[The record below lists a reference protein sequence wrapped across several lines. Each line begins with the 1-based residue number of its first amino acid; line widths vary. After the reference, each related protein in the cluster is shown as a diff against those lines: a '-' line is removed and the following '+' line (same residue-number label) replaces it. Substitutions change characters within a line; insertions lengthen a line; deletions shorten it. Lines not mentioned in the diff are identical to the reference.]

1 VEAIMKQLTANFLG
15 DIINYSVYA
24 AIVALLL
31 LSFAK
36 CVLPVWRTR
45 ALLRRAIRNIK
56 QGEKSKR
63 SWQEDDFLGKGA
75 LYPHWSEYL
84 DNLFF
89 ADGEYHNAS
98 NVEDYINEET
108 VISQPGRSALASAAP
123 GLMVSLGFLGT
134 LLGITQGLAGFSME
148 NSEAVM
154 EMMTK
159 ATPSAG
165 ASLIDS
171 LLRLAMAV
179 VGVGFSLFV
188 MNSVRRSQPALGN
201 LLDGFGM
208 FPRVLFLII
217 LQIVLIFLWSLL
229 LVIPGIIAA
238 YRYSFAVY
246 VMIDHPEMSA
256 MDCLR
261 ESKRLTTGYKRQL
274 FLLDLSFILWFLLTM
289 IPVVG
294 YIAQVYV
301 TPYMESARVLYY
313 EQIRALQSGKPA
325 NET

>member
-1 VEAIMKQLTANFLG
+1 MIIDRTAAKLQAKQLIRESQPSMLTA
-15 DIINYSVYA
+15 
-24 AIVALLL
+24 ALLYTL
-31 LSFAK
+31 L
-36 CVLPVWRTR
+36 T
-45 ALLRRAIRNIK
+45 ALIGWLSLRLTGVDTNTM
-56 QGEKSKR
+56 
-63 SWQEDDFLGKGA
+63 
-75 LYPHWSEYL
+75 
-84 DNLFF
+84 
-89 ADGEYHNAS
+89 
-98 NVEDYINEET
+98 NEML
-108 VISQPGRSALASAAP
+108 RLASE
-123 GLMVSLGFLGT
+123 G
-134 LLGITQGLAGFSME
+134 

-274 FLLDLSFILWFLLTM
+274 FLLDLSFIFWFLLTM

-313 EQIRALQSGKPA
+313 EQIRALQGGSTA
-325 NET
+325 E

>member
-1 VEAIMKQLTANFLG
+1 MIIDRTAAKLQAKQLIRESQPSMLTA
-15 DIINYSVYA
+15 
-24 AIVALLL
+24 ALLYTL
-31 LSFAK
+31 L
-36 CVLPVWRTR
+36 T
-45 ALLRRAIRNIK
+45 ALIGWLSLRLTGVDTNTM
-56 QGEKSKR
+56 
-63 SWQEDDFLGKGA
+63 
-75 LYPHWSEYL
+75 
-84 DNLFF
+84 
-89 ADGEYHNAS
+89 
-98 NVEDYINEET
+98 NEML
-108 VISQPGRSALASAAP
+108 RLASE
-123 GLMVSLGFLGT
+123 G
-134 LLGITQGLAGFSME
+134 

-154 EMMTK
+154 EMMTR

-188 MNSVRRSQPALGN
+188 MNSVRRSQPAIGN

-217 LQIVLIFLWSLL
+217 LQIVFIFLWSLL
-229 LVIPGIIAA
+229 LVIPGIVAA

-289 IPVVG
+289 IPIIG

-313 EQIRALQSGKPA
+313 EQIRALQDGSTAK
-325 NET
+325 

>member
-1 VEAIMKQLTANFLG
+1 MIIDRTAAKLQAKQLIRESQPSMLTA
-15 DIINYSVYA
+15 
-24 AIVALLL
+24 ALLYTL
-31 LSFAK
+31 L
-36 CVLPVWRTR
+36 T
-45 ALLRRAIRNIK
+45 ALIGWLSLRLTGVDTNTM
-56 QGEKSKR
+56 
-63 SWQEDDFLGKGA
+63 
-75 LYPHWSEYL
+75 
-84 DNLFF
+84 
-89 ADGEYHNAS
+89 
-98 NVEDYINEET
+98 NEML
-108 VISQPGRSALASAAP
+108 RLASE
-123 GLMVSLGFLGT
+123 G
-134 LLGITQGLAGFSME
+134 

-188 MNSVRRSQPALGN
+188 MNSVRRAQPAIGN

-217 LQIVLIFLWSLL
+217 LQIVFIFLWSLL

-256 MDCLR
+256 TDCLR

-274 FLLDLSFILWFLLTM
+274 FLLDLSFIFWFLLTM

-313 EQIRALQSGKPA
+313 EQIRSLQDGKPA
-325 NET
+325 IET

>member
-1 VEAIMKQLTANFLG
+1 MIIDRTAAKLQAKQLIRESQPSMLTA
-15 DIINYSVYA
+15 
-24 AIVALLL
+24 ALLYTL
-31 LSFAK
+31 L
-36 CVLPVWRTR
+36 T
-45 ALLRRAIRNIK
+45 ALIGWLSLRLTGVDTNTM
-56 QGEKSKR
+56 
-63 SWQEDDFLGKGA
+63 
-75 LYPHWSEYL
+75 
-84 DNLFF
+84 
-89 ADGEYHNAS
+89 
-98 NVEDYINEET
+98 NEML
-108 VISQPGRSALASAAP
+108 QLASE
-123 GLMVSLGFLGT
+123 G
-134 LLGITQGLAGFSME
+134 

-188 MNSVRRSQPALGN
+188 MNSVRRSQPAIGN

-229 LVIPGIIAA
+229 LVIPGIVAA

-274 FLLDLSFILWFLLTM
+274 FLLDLSFIFWFLLTM
-289 IPVVG
+289 IPIVG

-313 EQIRALQSGKPA
+313 EQIRALQDGKPA

>member
-1 VEAIMKQLTANFLG
+1 MIIDRTAAKLQAKQLIRESQPSMLTA
-15 DIINYSVYA
+15 
-24 AIVALLL
+24 ALLYTL
-31 LSFAK
+31 L
-36 CVLPVWRTR
+36 T
-45 ALLRRAIRNIK
+45 ALIGWLSLRLTGVDTNTM
-56 QGEKSKR
+56 
-63 SWQEDDFLGKGA
+63 
-75 LYPHWSEYL
+75 
-84 DNLFF
+84 
-89 ADGEYHNAS
+89 
-98 NVEDYINEET
+98 NEML
-108 VISQPGRSALASAAP
+108 QLASE
-123 GLMVSLGFLGT
+123 G
-134 LLGITQGLAGFSME
+134 

-154 EMMTK
+154 AMMTK

-165 ASLIDS
+165 ASLIDM

-188 MNSVRRSQPALGN
+188 MNSVRRSQPAIGN

-274 FLLDLSFILWFLLTM
+274 FLLDLSFIFWFLLTM

-313 EQIRALQSGKPA
+313 EQIRALQDGKPA
-325 NET
+325 IKT

>member
-1 VEAIMKQLTANFLG
+1 MIIDRTAAKLQAKQLIRESQPSMLTA
-15 DIINYSVYA
+15 
-24 AIVALLL
+24 ALLYTL
-31 LSFAK
+31 L
-36 CVLPVWRTR
+36 T
-45 ALLRRAIRNIK
+45 ALIGWLSLRLTGVDTNTM
-56 QGEKSKR
+56 
-63 SWQEDDFLGKGA
+63 
-75 LYPHWSEYL
+75 
-84 DNLFF
+84 
-89 ADGEYHNAS
+89 
-98 NVEDYINEET
+98 NEML
-108 VISQPGRSALASAAP
+108 QLASE
-123 GLMVSLGFLGT
+123 G
-134 LLGITQGLAGFSME
+134 

-154 EMMTK
+154 ELMTK

-274 FLLDLSFILWFLLTM
+274 FLLDLSFIFWFLLTM

-313 EQIRALQSGKPA
+313 ELIRALQGGSTA
-325 NET
+325 V

>member
-1 VEAIMKQLTANFLG
+1 MIIDRTAAKLQAKQLIRESQPSMLTA
-15 DIINYSVYA
+15 
-24 AIVALLL
+24 ALLYTL
-31 LSFAK
+31 L
-36 CVLPVWRTR
+36 T
-45 ALLRRAIRNIK
+45 ALIGWLSLRLTGVDTNTM
-56 QGEKSKR
+56 
-63 SWQEDDFLGKGA
+63 
-75 LYPHWSEYL
+75 
-84 DNLFF
+84 
-89 ADGEYHNAS
+89 
-98 NVEDYINEET
+98 NEML
-108 VISQPGRSALASAAP
+108 RLASE
-123 GLMVSLGFLGT
+123 G
-134 LLGITQGLAGFSME
+134 

-188 MNSVRRSQPALGN
+188 MNSVRRSQPAIGN

-217 LQIVLIFLWSLL
+217 LQIVFIFLWSLL

-274 FLLDLSFILWFLLTM
+274 FLLDLSFIFWFLLTM

-301 TPYMESARVLYY
+301 TPYMESAKVLYY
-313 EQIRALQSGKPA
+313 EQIRALQDGSTA
-325 NET
+325 A

>member
-1 VEAIMKQLTANFLG
+1 MIIDRTAAKLQAKQLIRESQPSMLTA
-15 DIINYSVYA
+15 
-24 AIVALLL
+24 ALLYTL
-31 LSFAK
+31 L
-36 CVLPVWRTR
+36 T
-45 ALLRRAIRNIK
+45 ALIGWLSLRLTGVDTNTM
-56 QGEKSKR
+56 
-63 SWQEDDFLGKGA
+63 
-75 LYPHWSEYL
+75 
-84 DNLFF
+84 
-89 ADGEYHNAS
+89 
-98 NVEDYINEET
+98 NEML
-108 VISQPGRSALASAAP
+108 QLASE
-123 GLMVSLGFLGT
+123 G
-134 LLGITQGLAGFSME
+134 

-217 LQIVLIFLWSLL
+217 LQIVFIFLWSLL

-274 FLLDLSFILWFLLTM
+274 FLLDLSFIFWFLLTM

-301 TPYMESARVLYY
+301 TPYMESAKVLYY
-313 EQIRALQSGKPA
+313 EQIRALQDGKPA
-325 NET
+325 IET

>member
-1 VEAIMKQLTANFLG
+1 MIIDRTAAKLQAKQLIRESQPSMLTA
-15 DIINYSVYA
+15 
-24 AIVALLL
+24 ALLYTL
-31 LSFAK
+31 L
-36 CVLPVWRTR
+36 T
-45 ALLRRAIRNIK
+45 ALIGWLSLRLTGVDTNTM
-56 QGEKSKR
+56 
-63 SWQEDDFLGKGA
+63 
-75 LYPHWSEYL
+75 
-84 DNLFF
+84 
-89 ADGEYHNAS
+89 
-98 NVEDYINEET
+98 NEML
-108 VISQPGRSALASAAP
+108 QLASE
-123 GLMVSLGFLGT
+123 G
-134 LLGITQGLAGFSME
+134 

-188 MNSVRRSQPALGN
+188 MNSVRRSQPAIGN

-313 EQIRALQSGKPA
+313 EQIRALQDGKPA
-325 NET
+325 IET

>member
-1 VEAIMKQLTANFLG
+1 MIIDRTAAKLQAKQLIRESQPSMLTA
-15 DIINYSVYA
+15 
-24 AIVALLL
+24 ALLYTL
-31 LSFAK
+31 L
-36 CVLPVWRTR
+36 T
-45 ALLRRAIRNIK
+45 ALIGWLSLRLTGVDTNTM
-56 QGEKSKR
+56 
-63 SWQEDDFLGKGA
+63 
-75 LYPHWSEYL
+75 
-84 DNLFF
+84 
-89 ADGEYHNAS
+89 
-98 NVEDYINEET
+98 NEML
-108 VISQPGRSALASAAP
+108 QLASE
-123 GLMVSLGFLGT
+123 G
-134 LLGITQGLAGFSME
+134 

-154 EMMTK
+154 ELMTK

-217 LQIVLIFLWSLL
+217 LQIVFIFLWSLL
-229 LVIPGIIAA
+229 LVIPGIVAA

-289 IPVVG
+289 IPIVG

-313 EQIRALQSGKPA
+313 EQIRALQGGSTA
-325 NET
+325 A

>member
-1 VEAIMKQLTANFLG
+1 MIIDRTAAKLQAKQLIRESQPSMLTA
-15 DIINYSVYA
+15 
-24 AIVALLL
+24 ALLYTL
-31 LSFAK
+31 L
-36 CVLPVWRTR
+36 T
-45 ALLRRAIRNIK
+45 ALIGWLSLRLTGVDTNTM
-56 QGEKSKR
+56 
-63 SWQEDDFLGKGA
+63 
-75 LYPHWSEYL
+75 
-84 DNLFF
+84 
-89 ADGEYHNAS
+89 
-98 NVEDYINEET
+98 NEML
-108 VISQPGRSALASAAP
+108 RLASE
-123 GLMVSLGFLGT
+123 G
-134 LLGITQGLAGFSME
+134 

-188 MNSVRRSQPALGN
+188 MNSVRRSQPAIGN

-217 LQIVLIFLWSLL
+217 LQIVFIFLWSLL

-289 IPVVG
+289 IPIIG
-294 YIAQVYV
+294 YVAQVYV
-301 TPYMESARVLYY
+301 TPYMKAPGSSIMNRFAPC
-313 EQIRALQSGKPA
+313 RAAAQQHKTAGTHIKS
-325 NET
+325 

>member
-1 VEAIMKQLTANFLG
+1 MLTA
-15 DIINYSVYA
+15 
-24 AIVALLL
+24 ALLYTL
-31 LSFAK
+31 L
-36 CVLPVWRTR
+36 T
-45 ALLRRAIRNIK
+45 ALIGWLSLRLTGVDTNTM
-56 QGEKSKR
+56 
-63 SWQEDDFLGKGA
+63 
-75 LYPHWSEYL
+75 
-84 DNLFF
+84 
-89 ADGEYHNAS
+89 
-98 NVEDYINEET
+98 NEML
-108 VISQPGRSALASAAP
+108 RLASE
-123 GLMVSLGFLGT
+123 G
-134 LLGITQGLAGFSME
+134 

-165 ASLIDS
+165 ASLIDM

-188 MNSVRRSQPALGN
+188 MNSVRRSQPAIGN

-274 FLLDLSFILWFLLTM
+274 FLLDLSFIFWFLLTM

-313 EQIRALQSGKPA
+313 EQIRALQDGSAAK
-325 NET
+325 

>member
-1 VEAIMKQLTANFLG
+1 MIIDRTAAKLQAKQLIRESQPSMLTA
-15 DIINYSVYA
+15 
-24 AIVALLL
+24 ALLYTL
-31 LSFAK
+31 L
-36 CVLPVWRTR
+36 T
-45 ALLRRAIRNIK
+45 ALIGWLSLRLTGVDTNTM
-56 QGEKSKR
+56 
-63 SWQEDDFLGKGA
+63 
-75 LYPHWSEYL
+75 
-84 DNLFF
+84 
-89 ADGEYHNAS
+89 
-98 NVEDYINEET
+98 NEML
-108 VISQPGRSALASAAP
+108 QLASE
-123 GLMVSLGFLGT
+123 G
-134 LLGITQGLAGFSME
+134 

-188 MNSVRRSQPALGN
+188 MNSVRRSQPAIGN

-217 LQIVLIFLWSLL
+217 LQIVFIFLWSLL

-261 ESKRLTTGYKRQL
+261 ESKRLTTA
-274 FLLDLSFILWFLLTM
+274 S
-289 IPVVG
+289 
-294 YIAQVYV
+294 
-301 TPYMESARVLYY
+301 
-313 EQIRALQSGKPA
+313 
-325 NET
+325 

>member
-1 VEAIMKQLTANFLG
+1 MIIDRTAAKLQAKQLIRESQPSML
-15 DIINYSVYA
+15 A
-24 AIVALLL
+24 AALLYTL
-31 LSFAK
+31 L
-36 CVLPVWRTR
+36 T
-45 ALLRRAIRNIK
+45 ALIGWLSLRLTGVDTNTM
-56 QGEKSKR
+56 
-63 SWQEDDFLGKGA
+63 
-75 LYPHWSEYL
+75 
-84 DNLFF
+84 
-89 ADGEYHNAS
+89 
-98 NVEDYINEET
+98 NEML
-108 VISQPGRSALASAAP
+108 QLASE
-123 GLMVSLGFLGT
+123 G
-134 LLGITQGLAGFSME
+134 

-154 EMMTK
+154 ELMTK

-217 LQIVLIFLWSLL
+217 LQIVFIFLWSLL

-256 MDCLR
+256 MECLR

-289 IPVVG
+289 IPIIG

-313 EQIRALQSGKPA
+313 EQIRALQGGSTA
-325 NET
+325 A

>member
-1 VEAIMKQLTANFLG
+1 MIIDRTAAKLQAKQLIRESQPSMLMA
-15 DIINYSVYA
+15 
-24 AIVALLL
+24 ALLYTL
-31 LSFAK
+31 L
-36 CVLPVWRTR
+36 T
-45 ALLRRAIRNIK
+45 ALIGWLSLRLTGVDTNTM
-56 QGEKSKR
+56 
-63 SWQEDDFLGKGA
+63 
-75 LYPHWSEYL
+75 
-84 DNLFF
+84 
-89 ADGEYHNAS
+89 
-98 NVEDYINEET
+98 NEML
-108 VISQPGRSALASAAP
+108 QLASE
-123 GLMVSLGFLGT
+123 G
-134 LLGITQGLAGFSME
+134 

-154 EMMTK
+154 EMMNK

-188 MNSVRRSQPALGN
+188 MNSVRRSQPAIGN

-229 LVIPGIIAA
+229 LVIPGIVAA

-274 FLLDLSFILWFLLTM
+274 FLLDLSFIFWFLLTM

-313 EQIRALQSGKPA
+313 EQIRALQGGSTA
-325 NET
+325 A

>member
-1 VEAIMKQLTANFLG
+1 MIIDRTAAKLQAKQLIRESQPSMLTA
-15 DIINYSVYA
+15 
-24 AIVALLL
+24 ALLYTL
-31 LSFAK
+31 L
-36 CVLPVWRTR
+36 T
-45 ALLRRAIRNIK
+45 ALIGWLSLRLTGVDTNTM
-56 QGEKSKR
+56 
-63 SWQEDDFLGKGA
+63 
-75 LYPHWSEYL
+75 
-84 DNLFF
+84 
-89 ADGEYHNAS
+89 
-98 NVEDYINEET
+98 NEML
-108 VISQPGRSALASAAP
+108 QLASE
-123 GLMVSLGFLGT
+123 G
-134 LLGITQGLAGFSME
+134 

-154 EMMTK
+154 ELMTK

-274 FLLDLSFILWFLLTM
+274 FLLDLSFIFWFLLTM
-289 IPVVG
+289 LPIIG

-313 EQIRALQSGKPA
+313 EQIRALQGGSTA
-325 NET
+325 V

>member
-1 VEAIMKQLTANFLG
+1 MIIDRTAVKLQAKQLIRESQPSMLTA
-15 DIINYSVYA
+15 
-24 AIVALLL
+24 ALLYTL
-31 LSFAK
+31 L
-36 CVLPVWRTR
+36 T
-45 ALLRRAIRNIK
+45 ALIGWLSLRLTGVDTNTM
-56 QGEKSKR
+56 
-63 SWQEDDFLGKGA
+63 
-75 LYPHWSEYL
+75 
-84 DNLFF
+84 
-89 ADGEYHNAS
+89 
-98 NVEDYINEET
+98 NEML
-108 VISQPGRSALASAAP
+108 QLASE
-123 GLMVSLGFLGT
+123 G
-134 LLGITQGLAGFSME
+134 

-188 MNSVRRSQPALGN
+188 MNSVRCSQPAIGN

-229 LVIPGIIAA
+229 LVIPGIVAA

-274 FLLDLSFILWFLLTM
+274 FLLDLSFIFWFLLTM

-313 EQIRALQSGKPA
+313 EQIRALQGGSTA
-325 NET
+325 V

>member
-1 VEAIMKQLTANFLG
+1 MIIDRTAAKLQAKQLIRESQPSMLTA
-15 DIINYSVYA
+15 
-24 AIVALLL
+24 ALLYTL
-31 LSFAK
+31 L
-36 CVLPVWRTR
+36 T
-45 ALLRRAIRNIK
+45 ALIGWLSLRLTGVDTNTM
-56 QGEKSKR
+56 
-63 SWQEDDFLGKGA
+63 
-75 LYPHWSEYL
+75 
-84 DNLFF
+84 
-89 ADGEYHNAS
+89 
-98 NVEDYINEET
+98 NEML
-108 VISQPGRSALASAAP
+108 QLASE
-123 GLMVSLGFLGT
+123 G
-134 LLGITQGLAGFSME
+134 

-217 LQIVLIFLWSLL
+217 LQIVFIFLWSLL

-274 FLLDLSFILWFLLTM
+274 FLLDLSFIFWFLLTM

-313 EQIRALQSGKPA
+313 EQIRALQDGKPA

>member
-1 VEAIMKQLTANFLG
+1 MIIDRTAAKLQAKQLIRESQPSMLTA
-15 DIINYSVYA
+15 
-24 AIVALLL
+24 ALLYTL
-31 LSFAK
+31 L
-36 CVLPVWRTR
+36 T
-45 ALLRRAIRNIK
+45 ALIGWLSLRLTGVDTNTM
-56 QGEKSKR
+56 
-63 SWQEDDFLGKGA
+63 
-75 LYPHWSEYL
+75 
-84 DNLFF
+84 
-89 ADGEYHNAS
+89 
-98 NVEDYINEET
+98 NEML
-108 VISQPGRSALASAAP
+108 QLASE
-123 GLMVSLGFLGT
+123 G
-134 LLGITQGLAGFSME
+134 

-274 FLLDLSFILWFLLTM
+274 FLLDLSFIFWFLLTM

-301 TPYMESARVLYY
+301 TPYMESAKVLYY
-313 EQIRALQSGKPA
+313 EQIRALQDGKPA

>member
-1 VEAIMKQLTANFLG
+1 MIIDRTAAKLQAKQLIRESQPSMLTA
-15 DIINYSVYA
+15 
-24 AIVALLL
+24 ALLYTL
-31 LSFAK
+31 L
-36 CVLPVWRTR
+36 T
-45 ALLRRAIRNIK
+45 ALIGWLSLRLTGVDTNTM
-56 QGEKSKR
+56 
-63 SWQEDDFLGKGA
+63 
-75 LYPHWSEYL
+75 
-84 DNLFF
+84 
-89 ADGEYHNAS
+89 
-98 NVEDYINEET
+98 NEML
-108 VISQPGRSALASAAP
+108 QLASE
-123 GLMVSLGFLGT
+123 G
-134 LLGITQGLAGFSME
+134 
-148 NSEAVM
+148 NSEAVV

-217 LQIVLIFLWSLL
+217 LQIVFIFLWSLL
-229 LVIPGIIAA
+229 LVIPGIVAA

-274 FLLDLSFILWFLLTM
+274 FLLDLSFIFWFLLTM

-313 EQIRALQSGKPA
+313 EQIRALQDGKPA
-325 NET
+325 IET

>member
-1 VEAIMKQLTANFLG
+1 MIIDRTAAKLQAKQLIRESQPSMLTA
-15 DIINYSVYA
+15 
-24 AIVALLL
+24 ALLYTL
-31 LSFAK
+31 L
-36 CVLPVWRTR
+36 T
-45 ALLRRAIRNIK
+45 ALIGWLSLRLTGVDTNTM
-56 QGEKSKR
+56 
-63 SWQEDDFLGKGA
+63 
-75 LYPHWSEYL
+75 
-84 DNLFF
+84 
-89 ADGEYHNAS
+89 
-98 NVEDYINEET
+98 NEML
-108 VISQPGRSALASAAP
+108 RLASE
-123 GLMVSLGFLGT
+123 G
-134 LLGITQGLAGFSME
+134 
-148 NSEAVM
+148 NSEAAM

-289 IPVVG
+289 IPIIG

-313 EQIRALQSGKPA
+313 EQIRALQGGSTA
-325 NET
+325 E

>member
-1 VEAIMKQLTANFLG
+1 MIIDRTAAKLQAKQLIRESQPSMLTA
-15 DIINYSVYA
+15 
-24 AIVALLL
+24 ALLYTL
-31 LSFAK
+31 L
-36 CVLPVWRTR
+36 T
-45 ALLRRAIRNIK
+45 ALIGWLSLRLTGVDTNTM
-56 QGEKSKR
+56 
-63 SWQEDDFLGKGA
+63 
-75 LYPHWSEYL
+75 
-84 DNLFF
+84 
-89 ADGEYHNAS
+89 
-98 NVEDYINEET
+98 NEML
-108 VISQPGRSALASAAP
+108 QLASE
-123 GLMVSLGFLGT
+123 G
-134 LLGITQGLAGFSME
+134 

-274 FLLDLSFILWFLLTM
+274 FLLDLSFIFWFLLTM

-313 EQIRALQSGKPA
+313 EQIRALQGGSTA
-325 NET
+325 A

>member
-1 VEAIMKQLTANFLG
+1 MIIDRTAAKLQAKQLIRESQPSMLTA
-15 DIINYSVYA
+15 
-24 AIVALLL
+24 ALLYTL
-31 LSFAK
+31 L
-36 CVLPVWRTR
+36 T
-45 ALLRRAIRNIK
+45 ALIGWLSLRLTGVDTNTM
-56 QGEKSKR
+56 
-63 SWQEDDFLGKGA
+63 
-75 LYPHWSEYL
+75 
-84 DNLFF
+84 
-89 ADGEYHNAS
+89 
-98 NVEDYINEET
+98 NEML
-108 VISQPGRSALASAAP
+108 RLASE
-123 GLMVSLGFLGT
+123 G
-134 LLGITQGLAGFSME
+134 

-154 EMMTK
+154 EMMTR

-229 LVIPGIIAA
+229 LVIPGIVAA

-274 FLLDLSFILWFLLTM
+274 FLLDLSFIFWFLLTM
-289 IPVVG
+289 IPIVG

-301 TPYMESARVLYY
+301 TPYMESAKVLYY
-313 EQIRALQSGKPA
+313 EQIRALQDGKPA

>member
-1 VEAIMKQLTANFLG
+1 MIIDRTAAKLQAKQLIRESQPSMLTA
-15 DIINYSVYA
+15 
-24 AIVALLL
+24 ALLYTL
-31 LSFAK
+31 L
-36 CVLPVWRTR
+36 T
-45 ALLRRAIRNIK
+45 ALIGWLSLRLTGVDTNTM
-56 QGEKSKR
+56 
-63 SWQEDDFLGKGA
+63 
-75 LYPHWSEYL
+75 
-84 DNLFF
+84 
-89 ADGEYHNAS
+89 
-98 NVEDYINEET
+98 NEML
-108 VISQPGRSALASAAP
+108 RLASE
-123 GLMVSLGFLGT
+123 G
-134 LLGITQGLAGFSME
+134 

-217 LQIVLIFLWSLL
+217 LQIVFIFLWSLL

-274 FLLDLSFILWFLLTM
+274 FLLDLSFIFWFLLTM
-289 IPVVG
+289 IPIVG

-313 EQIRALQSGKPA
+313 EQIRALQGG
-325 NET
+325 NTIVQDGWDGD

>member
-1 VEAIMKQLTANFLG
+1 MIIDRTAAKLQAKQLIRESQPSMLTA
-15 DIINYSVYA
+15 
-24 AIVALLL
+24 ALLYTL
-31 LSFAK
+31 L
-36 CVLPVWRTR
+36 T
-45 ALLRRAIRNIK
+45 ALIGWLSLRLTGVDTNTM
-56 QGEKSKR
+56 
-63 SWQEDDFLGKGA
+63 
-75 LYPHWSEYL
+75 
-84 DNLFF
+84 
-89 ADGEYHNAS
+89 
-98 NVEDYINEET
+98 NEML
-108 VISQPGRSALASAAP
+108 QLASE
-123 GLMVSLGFLGT
+123 G
-134 LLGITQGLAGFSME
+134 

-154 EMMTK
+154 KLMTK

-217 LQIVLIFLWSLL
+217 LQIVFIFLWSLL
-229 LVIPGIIAA
+229 LVIPGIVAA

-274 FLLDLSFILWFLLTM
+274 FLLDLSFIFWFLLTM

-313 EQIRALQSGKPA
+313 EQIRALQGGSTA
-325 NET
+325 V

>member
-1 VEAIMKQLTANFLG
+1 MIIDRTAAKLQAKQLIRESQPSMLTA
-15 DIINYSVYA
+15 
-24 AIVALLL
+24 ALLYTL
-31 LSFAK
+31 L
-36 CVLPVWRTR
+36 T
-45 ALLRRAIRNIK
+45 ALIGWLSLRLTGVDTNTM
-56 QGEKSKR
+56 
-63 SWQEDDFLGKGA
+63 
-75 LYPHWSEYL
+75 
-84 DNLFF
+84 
-89 ADGEYHNAS
+89 
-98 NVEDYINEET
+98 NEML
-108 VISQPGRSALASAAP
+108 QLASE
-123 GLMVSLGFLGT
+123 G
-134 LLGITQGLAGFSME
+134 

-188 MNSVRRSQPALGN
+188 MNSVRRSQPAIGN

-217 LQIVLIFLWSLL
+217 LQIVFIFLWSLL
-229 LVIPGIIAA
+229 LVIPGIVAA

-274 FLLDLSFILWFLLTM
+274 FLLDLSFIFWFLLTM
-289 IPVVG
+289 IPIIG
-294 YIAQVYV
+294 YVAQVYV

-313 EQIRALQSGKPA
+313 EQIRALQGGSTA
-325 NET
+325 A

>member
-1 VEAIMKQLTANFLG
+1 MIIDRTAAKLQAKQLIRESQPSMLTA
-15 DIINYSVYA
+15 
-24 AIVALLL
+24 ALLYTL
-31 LSFAK
+31 L
-36 CVLPVWRTR
+36 T
-45 ALLRRAIRNIK
+45 ALIGWLSLRLTGVDTNTM
-56 QGEKSKR
+56 
-63 SWQEDDFLGKGA
+63 
-75 LYPHWSEYL
+75 
-84 DNLFF
+84 
-89 ADGEYHNAS
+89 
-98 NVEDYINEET
+98 NEML
-108 VISQPGRSALASAAP
+108 QLASE
-123 GLMVSLGFLGT
+123 G
-134 LLGITQGLAGFSME
+134 

-165 ASLIDS
+165 ASLIDM

-188 MNSVRRSQPALGN
+188 MNSVRRSQPAIGN

-274 FLLDLSFILWFLLTM
+274 FLLDLSFIFWFLLTM

-313 EQIRALQSGKPA
+313 EQIRALQDGSTA
-325 NET
+325 A

>member
-1 VEAIMKQLTANFLG
+1 MIIDRTAAKLQAKQLIRESQPSMLTA
-15 DIINYSVYA
+15 
-24 AIVALLL
+24 ALLYTL
-31 LSFAK
+31 L
-36 CVLPVWRTR
+36 T
-45 ALLRRAIRNIK
+45 ALIGWLSLRLTGVDTNTM
-56 QGEKSKR
+56 
-63 SWQEDDFLGKGA
+63 
-75 LYPHWSEYL
+75 
-84 DNLFF
+84 
-89 ADGEYHNAS
+89 
-98 NVEDYINEET
+98 NEML
-108 VISQPGRSALASAAP
+108 QLASE
-123 GLMVSLGFLGT
+123 G
-134 LLGITQGLAGFSME
+134 

-261 ESKRLTTGYKRQL
+261 ESKWLTTGYKRQL
-274 FLLDLSFILWFLLTM
+274 FLLDLSFIFWFLLTM

-313 EQIRALQSGKPA
+313 EQIRALQDGSTA
-325 NET
+325 A

>member
-1 VEAIMKQLTANFLG
+1 MIIDRTAAKLQAKQLIRESQPSMLTA
-15 DIINYSVYA
+15 
-24 AIVALLL
+24 ALLYTL
-31 LSFAK
+31 LTELIGWLS
-36 CVLPVWRTR
+36 
-45 ALLRRAIRNIK
+45 LRLTGVDTNTM
-56 QGEKSKR
+56 
-63 SWQEDDFLGKGA
+63 
-75 LYPHWSEYL
+75 
-84 DNLFF
+84 
-89 ADGEYHNAS
+89 
-98 NVEDYINEET
+98 NEML
-108 VISQPGRSALASAAP
+108 RLASE
-123 GLMVSLGFLGT
+123 G
-134 LLGITQGLAGFSME
+134 

-171 LLRLAMAV
+171 LLRRAMAV

-188 MNSVRRSQPALGN
+188 MNSVRRSQPAIGN

-217 LQIVLIFLWSLL
+217 LQIVFIFLWSLL

-289 IPVVG
+289 IPIIG

-313 EQIRALQSGKPA
+313 EQIRALQGGKPA

>member
-1 VEAIMKQLTANFLG
+1 MIIDRTAVKLQAKQLIRESQPSMLTA
-15 DIINYSVYA
+15 
-24 AIVALLL
+24 ALLYTL
-31 LSFAK
+31 L
-36 CVLPVWRTR
+36 T
-45 ALLRRAIRNIK
+45 ALIGWLSLRLTGVDTNTM
-56 QGEKSKR
+56 
-63 SWQEDDFLGKGA
+63 
-75 LYPHWSEYL
+75 
-84 DNLFF
+84 
-89 ADGEYHNAS
+89 
-98 NVEDYINEET
+98 NEML
-108 VISQPGRSALASAAP
+108 QLASE
-123 GLMVSLGFLGT
+123 G
-134 LLGITQGLAGFSME
+134 

-154 EMMTK
+154 ELMTK

-208 FPRVLFLII
+208 VPRVLFLII

-274 FLLDLSFILWFLLTM
+274 FLLDLSFIFWFLLTM
-289 IPVVG
+289 LPIIG

-313 EQIRALQSGKPA
+313 EQIRALQDGSTA
-325 NET
+325 A

>member
-1 VEAIMKQLTANFLG
+1 MIINRTAVKLQAKQLIRESQPSMLTA
-15 DIINYSVYA
+15 
-24 AIVALLL
+24 ALLYTL
-31 LSFAK
+31 L
-36 CVLPVWRTR
+36 T
-45 ALLRRAIRNIK
+45 ALIGWLSLRLTGVDTNTM
-56 QGEKSKR
+56 
-63 SWQEDDFLGKGA
+63 
-75 LYPHWSEYL
+75 
-84 DNLFF
+84 
-89 ADGEYHNAS
+89 
-98 NVEDYINEET
+98 NEML
-108 VISQPGRSALASAAP
+108 RLASE
-123 GLMVSLGFLGT
+123 G
-134 LLGITQGLAGFSME
+134 

-188 MNSVRRSQPALGN
+188 MNSVRRSQPAIGN

-274 FLLDLSFILWFLLTM
+274 FLLDLSFIFWFLLTM

-313 EQIRALQSGKPA
+313 EQIRALQGGSTA
-325 NET
+325 V

>member
-1 VEAIMKQLTANFLG
+1 MIIDRTAAKLQAKQLIRESQPSMLTA
-15 DIINYSVYA
+15 
-24 AIVALLL
+24 ALLYTL
-31 LSFAK
+31 L
-36 CVLPVWRTR
+36 T
-45 ALLRRAIRNIK
+45 ALIGWLSLRLTGVDTNTM
-56 QGEKSKR
+56 
-63 SWQEDDFLGKGA
+63 
-75 LYPHWSEYL
+75 
-84 DNLFF
+84 
-89 ADGEYHNAS
+89 
-98 NVEDYINEET
+98 NEML
-108 VISQPGRSALASAAP
+108 QLASE
-123 GLMVSLGFLGT
+123 G
-134 LLGITQGLAGFSME
+134 

-188 MNSVRRSQPALGN
+188 MNSVRRSQPAIGN

-217 LQIVLIFLWSLL
+217 LQIVFIFLWSLL

-274 FLLDLSFILWFLLTM
+274 FLLDLSFIFWFLLTM

-313 EQIRALQSGKPA
+313 EQIRALQGGKPA

>member
-1 VEAIMKQLTANFLG
+1 MIIDRTAVKLQAKQLIRESQPSMLTA
-15 DIINYSVYA
+15 
-24 AIVALLL
+24 ALLYTL
-31 LSFAK
+31 L
-36 CVLPVWRTR
+36 T
-45 ALLRRAIRNIK
+45 ALIGWLSLRLTGVDTNTM
-56 QGEKSKR
+56 
-63 SWQEDDFLGKGA
+63 
-75 LYPHWSEYL
+75 
-84 DNLFF
+84 
-89 ADGEYHNAS
+89 
-98 NVEDYINEET
+98 NEML
-108 VISQPGRSALASAAP
+108 QLASE
-123 GLMVSLGFLGT
+123 G
-134 LLGITQGLAGFSME
+134 

-188 MNSVRRSQPALGN
+188 MNSVRRSQPAIGN

-274 FLLDLSFILWFLLTM
+274 FLLDLSFIFWFLLTM

-313 EQIRALQSGKPA
+313 EQIRALQDGSTA
-325 NET
+325 A

>member
-1 VEAIMKQLTANFLG
+1 MIIDRTAAKLQAKQLIRESQPSMLTA
-15 DIINYSVYA
+15 
-24 AIVALLL
+24 ALLYTL
-31 LSFAK
+31 L
-36 CVLPVWRTR
+36 T
-45 ALLRRAIRNIK
+45 ALIGWLSLRLTGVDTNTM
-56 QGEKSKR
+56 
-63 SWQEDDFLGKGA
+63 
-75 LYPHWSEYL
+75 
-84 DNLFF
+84 
-89 ADGEYHNAS
+89 
-98 NVEDYINEET
+98 NEML
-108 VISQPGRSALASAAP
+108 QLASE
-123 GLMVSLGFLGT
+123 G
-134 LLGITQGLAGFSME
+134 

-294 YIAQVYV
+294 YITQVYV

-313 EQIRALQSGKPA
+313 EQIRALQGGSTA
-325 NET
+325 A

>member
-1 VEAIMKQLTANFLG
+1 MIIDRTAAKLQAKQLIRESQPSMLTA
-15 DIINYSVYA
+15 
-24 AIVALLL
+24 ALL
-31 LSFAK
+31 
-36 CVLPVWRTR
+36 
-45 ALLRRAIRNIK
+45 
-56 QGEKSKR
+56 
-63 SWQEDDFLGKGA
+63 
-75 LYPHWSEYL
+75 Y
-84 DNLFF
+84 
-89 ADGEYHNAS
+89 
-98 NVEDYINEET
+98 
-108 VISQPGRSALASAAP
+108 
-123 GLMVSLGFLGT
+123 T
-134 LLGITQGLAGFSME
+134 LLTA
-148 NSEAVM
+148 
-154 EMMTK
+154 
-159 ATPSAG
+159 
-165 ASLIDS
+165 LIGWLS
-171 LLRLAMAV
+171 LRLT
-179 VGVGFSLFV
+179 GVDTNTMNEMLSLFV
-188 MNSVRRSQPALGN
+188 MNSVRRSQPAIGN

-274 FLLDLSFILWFLLTM
+274 FLLDLSFIFWFILTM

-301 TPYMESARVLYY
+301 TPYMESAKVLYY
-313 EQIRALQSGKPA
+313 EQIRALQDGKPA

>member
-1 VEAIMKQLTANFLG
+1 MIIDRTAAKLQAKQLIRESQPSMLTA
-15 DIINYSVYA
+15 
-24 AIVALLL
+24 ALLYTL
-31 LSFAK
+31 L
-36 CVLPVWRTR
+36 T
-45 ALLRRAIRNIK
+45 ALIGWLSLRLTGVDTNTM
-56 QGEKSKR
+56 
-63 SWQEDDFLGKGA
+63 
-75 LYPHWSEYL
+75 
-84 DNLFF
+84 
-89 ADGEYHNAS
+89 
-98 NVEDYINEET
+98 NEML
-108 VISQPGRSALASAAP
+108 RLASE
-123 GLMVSLGFLGT
+123 G
-134 LLGITQGLAGFSME
+134 

-154 EMMTK
+154 EMMNK

-179 VGVGFSLFV
+179 VGVDFSLFV

-217 LQIVLIFLWSLL
+217 LQIVFIFLWSLL

-274 FLLDLSFILWFLLTM
+274 FLLDLSFIFWFLLTM

-313 EQIRALQSGKPA
+313 EQIRALQGG
-325 NET
+325 NTIVQDGWDGD

>member
-1 VEAIMKQLTANFLG
+1 MIIDRTAAKLQAKQLIRESQPSMLTA
-15 DIINYSVYA
+15 
-24 AIVALLL
+24 ALLYTL
-31 LSFAK
+31 L
-36 CVLPVWRTR
+36 T
-45 ALLRRAIRNIK
+45 ALIGWLSLRLTGVDTNTM
-56 QGEKSKR
+56 
-63 SWQEDDFLGKGA
+63 
-75 LYPHWSEYL
+75 
-84 DNLFF
+84 
-89 ADGEYHNAS
+89 
-98 NVEDYINEET
+98 NEML
-108 VISQPGRSALASAAP
+108 RLASE
-123 GLMVSLGFLGT
+123 G
-134 LLGITQGLAGFSME
+134 

-188 MNSVRRSQPALGN
+188 MNSVRRSQPAIGN

-229 LVIPGIIAA
+229 LVIPGIVAA

-289 IPVVG
+289 VPIVG

-313 EQIRALQSGKPA
+313 EQIRALQDGSTAK
-325 NET
+325 

>member
-1 VEAIMKQLTANFLG
+1 MIIDRTAAKLQAKQLIRESQPSMLTA
-15 DIINYSVYA
+15 
-24 AIVALLL
+24 ALLYTL
-31 LSFAK
+31 L
-36 CVLPVWRTR
+36 T
-45 ALLRRAIRNIK
+45 ALIGWLSLRLTGVDTNTM
-56 QGEKSKR
+56 
-63 SWQEDDFLGKGA
+63 
-75 LYPHWSEYL
+75 
-84 DNLFF
+84 
-89 ADGEYHNAS
+89 
-98 NVEDYINEET
+98 NEML
-108 VISQPGRSALASAAP
+108 RLASE
-123 GLMVSLGFLGT
+123 G
-134 LLGITQGLAGFSME
+134 

-274 FLLDLSFILWFLLTM
+274 FLLDLSFIFWFLLTM

-313 EQIRALQSGKPA
+313 EQIRALQGGKPA

>member
-1 VEAIMKQLTANFLG
+1 MIIDRTAAKLQAKQLIRESQPSMLTA
-15 DIINYSVYA
+15 
-24 AIVALLL
+24 ALLYTL
-31 LSFAK
+31 L
-36 CVLPVWRTR
+36 T
-45 ALLRRAIRNIK
+45 ALIGWLSLRLTGVDTNTM
-56 QGEKSKR
+56 
-63 SWQEDDFLGKGA
+63 
-75 LYPHWSEYL
+75 
-84 DNLFF
+84 
-89 ADGEYHNAS
+89 
-98 NVEDYINEET
+98 NEML
-108 VISQPGRSALASAAP
+108 QLASE
-123 GLMVSLGFLGT
+123 G
-134 LLGITQGLAGFSME
+134 

-217 LQIVLIFLWSLL
+217 LQIVFIFLWSLL
-229 LVIPGIIAA
+229 LVIPGIVAA

-274 FLLDLSFILWFLLTM
+274 FLLDLSFIFWFLLTM
-289 IPVVG
+289 IPIIG

-313 EQIRALQSGKPA
+313 EQIRALQGGSTA
-325 NET
+325 A